1 MISGRGKKRG
11 EIKICKQETQDG
23 GEETETTVKDK
34 EDTSQI
40 RVTAKRQAD
49 KRVSRRRVR

>member
-1 MISGRGKKRG
+1 MDERG
-11 EIKICKQETQDG
+11 EMKKYKWETQDG
-23 GEETETTVKDK
+23 GEEMETTVKDK